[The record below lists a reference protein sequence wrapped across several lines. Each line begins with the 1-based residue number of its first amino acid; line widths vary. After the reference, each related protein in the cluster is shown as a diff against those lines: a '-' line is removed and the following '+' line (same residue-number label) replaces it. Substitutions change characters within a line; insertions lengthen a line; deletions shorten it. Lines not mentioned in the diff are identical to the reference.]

1 MIFQFF
7 SFLKNNHLEYCLI
20 NGYKEVIFNN
30 NNTDSDTDI
39 LFKQKDFLKIEKIV
53 KQFCRMNDLQMV
65 QVLHHDLWAKNIFL
79 YNSENT
85 EFLNLDLYGEL
96 SRKEVV
102 FFDEKEIFDT
112 LETYENILILSGE
125 KEFIN
130 YLIKKIDKSDLS
142 KENFEHLRSLYLKS
156 KSECRKALS
165 QFFPNKHKL
174 IEQAFSDDQYDD
186 IVNNIPELAN
196 DFYSVKTLD
205 SKRWFLNRL
214 RTIKRIVSPTG
225 LTISF
230 LGPDG
235 SGKSTVI
242 NELMDTRLPFRRKD
256 YFHLKPIKTKPS
268 SSDNEMVEDPHK
280 YPPYSKLKS
289 YMKLMYFI
297 YQYNMGWI
305 KNILPL
311 KIRSS
316 LVIFDRYFDDLLV
329 DSRRYRYGG
338 SLMVAKLARV
348 FIPKPDIYFILTTD
362 PKVIYE
368 RKQEVPFEELERQ
381 VEAYNA
387 LADGKQYFQI
397 DVDRSPEEITKEI
410 VTIMMEKMN
419 ERY

>member
-7 SFLKNNHLEYCLI
+7 NFLKNNHVDYCLI
-20 NGYKEVIFNN
+20 NGYKEIVSN
-30 NNTDSDTDI
+30 NNTDSDIDI
-39 LFKQKDFLKIEKIV
+39 LFKQKDFLKIEEII
-53 KQFCRMNDLQMV
+53 KQFCQMNSLQMV

-79 YNSENT
+79 YNLENG

-112 LETYENILILSGE
+112 LETYENIPILSGE

-130 YLIKKIDKSDLS
+130 YLVKKIDKSDLS
-142 KENFEHLRSLYLKS
+142 KENFEHLRSLYLKNEN
-156 KSECRKALS
+156 ECKKVLK
-165 QFFPNKHKL
+165 QFFPKTHKR

-186 IVNNIPELAN
+186 IVNNISELAN

-205 SKRWFLNRL
+205 INRWFLNKL

-225 LTISF
+225 FTVSF

-242 NELMDTRLPFRRKD
+242 NELLVTRLPFRRKD
-256 YFHLKPIKTKPS
+256 YFHLKPIKIKS
-268 SSDNEMVEDPHK
+268 SSAYNEMVEDPHK

-289 YMKLMYFI
+289 YVKLLYFI
-297 YQYNMGWI
+297 YQYNMGWV
-305 KNILPL
+305 KNIVPL
-311 KIRSS
+311 KIKSS

-338 SLMVAKLARV
+338 SLAMAKLARV

-368 RKQEVPFEELERQ
+368 RKQEVLFEELERQ

-387 LADGKQYFQI
+387 LADGKRYFQI
-397 DVDRSPEEITKEI
+397 DVDRSPEEITREI
-410 VTIMMEKMN
+410 VTIMMEKMH